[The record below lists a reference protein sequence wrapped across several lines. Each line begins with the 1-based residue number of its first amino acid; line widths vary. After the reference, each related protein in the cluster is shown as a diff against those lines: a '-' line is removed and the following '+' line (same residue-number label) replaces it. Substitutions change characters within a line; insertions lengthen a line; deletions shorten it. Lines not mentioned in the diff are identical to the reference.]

1 MTSSSIKSGPLAG
14 YKVVEL
20 AGIGPAPYAG
30 QMLADLGADVI
41 VIDRPGAGI
50 KAIDGRGKKSIIL
63 DLKKP
68 EAIAVLLKIVAGC
81 DVLIEGLRPGVTER
95 LGVGPDACHAVNPK
109 LIYGRMTG
117 WGQTGPWSQ
126 MAGHDINYISM
137 TGALHAM
144 GKDGAPPTPPLNL
157 VGDFGGGSMFL
168 VTGIIAA
175 LLRAEKT
182 GKGDIVDAAIVDG
195 VNSLMSFIYGM
206 AGAGAW
212 NMERENNLL
221 DGAAPFYR
229 CYATSDGKFLA
240 VGCIEPQFFAAMMER
255 LALDSE
261 TYGGQHDR
269 ATWPE
274 QHAKLEGEF
283 ASKTRDEWEA
293 IFAGTDACVSPVLDY
308 AESATH
314 PANSARHTHV
324 QQPGW
329 THPQIAPR
337 FASQALAQQFNI
349 AAKGAAYADILANA
363 GYNESDVAELLSGGA
378 VLGSG
383 PVKYTVEV

>member
-1 MTSSSIKSGPLAG
+1 MHKGKFMTTSSDKSGPLAG

-20 AGIGPAPYAG
+20 AGIGPGPYAG
-30 QMLADLGADVI
+30 QLLSDFGADVI
-41 VIDRPGAGI
+41 VIDRPGPGM
-50 KAIDGRGKKSIIL
+50 KGVDGRGKRSIQL

-68 EAIAVLLKIVAGC
+68 EAVSALLKIVAGC

-109 LIYGRMTG
+109 LVYGRMTG
-117 WGQTGPWSQ
+117 WGQSGPWSQ

-137 TGALHAM
+137 TGALNAM
-144 GKDGAPPTPPLNL
+144 GKDGEPPMPPLNL

-182 GKGDIVDAAIVDG
+182 GQGDIVDAAIVDG
-195 VNSLMSFIYGM
+195 VNSLMSFVYGM
-206 AGAGAW
+206 QGSGAW
-212 NMERENNLL
+212 NTKRENNLL

-229 CYATSDGKFLA
+229 CYATSDGKFMS

-255 LALDSE
+255 LSLDQGS
-261 TYGGQHDR
+261 YGGQHDR
-269 ATWPE
+269 SVWPT
-274 QHAKLEGEF
+274 QHAALTAEF

-293 IFAGTDACVSPVLDY
+293 VFAGTDACVTPVLDY
-308 AESATH
+308 AEAASH
-314 PANSARHTHV
+314 PANIARQTHIS
-324 QQPGW
+324 QPGW

-337 FASQALAQQFNI
+337 LASQPLAEEFEI
-349 AAKGAAYADILANA
+349 AEKGAAYAEILADA
-363 GYNESDVAELLSGGA
+363 GFTVAETQALVGGGA
-378 VLGSG
+378 V
-383 PVKYTVEV
+383 VA